1 MAEINHAHE
10 TFISEMIA
18 HGKRQEAYLAAY
30 PASSYN
36 SAASSAYRLLA
47 NPEIATRIRAGMLA
61 ARMQAIE
68 TYKQAYQGQ
77 LADKEEKRKVLAQII
92 RGELQTENE
101 VLKYGRK
108 QKIKQ
113 GPKTTERLKAI
124 ALDNLMEEYWSGGLF

>member
-10 TFISEMIA
+10 TFINEMIA

-30 PASSYN
+30 PGSNYN
-36 SAASSAYRLLA
+36 SAASAAWRLMA
-47 NPEIATRIRAGMLA
+47 NPAIATRIQEGILA
-61 ARMQAIE
+61 ARMQAIQ
-68 TYKQAYQGQ
+68 THKQIYQGQ

-124 ALDNLMEEYWSGGLF
+124 ALDNQMEEYWNTGIF